1 MTMTMVIIIK
11 TTKVIIR
18 TKIIIKTKVITKTKK
33 DIITTIKI
41 IKVIIKKQTKLLQ
54 LKVKFNH
61 KLRRCLKRK
70 RRKFR
75 WQPQKKM
82 KNQSSS
88 IV

>member
-18 TKIIIKTKVITKTKK
+18 TKNIIKTKVIIKTKM
-33 DIITTIKI
+33 DIITTIRI

-61 KLRRCLKRK
+61 KLKSLKRK

-75 WQPQKKM
+75 WLHQKKM
-82 KNQSSS
+82 KKNQSSL